1 MGAEFAE
8 AVTVR
13 VCKDFLAETGRL
25 SVAAAC
31 SEDWRTFSKPSS
43 SFQRLPA
50 RQGHARWMSS
60 PIFLP
65 FRWGTF
71 TADFWD
77 SAKETKIM
85 TLVSFLLGLGAGLIL
100 ASASVAAV
108 YWHLK
113 RKRSRLPNIQGY
125 LDLIPDLTE
134 EQRRQVQ
141 EIRRVFLPRVAGQA
155 GFVSQAGRAGGPPVR
170 QAARP

>member
-1 MGAEFAE
+1 
-8 AVTVR
+8 
-13 VCKDFLAETGRL
+13 
-25 SVAAAC
+25 
-31 SEDWRTFSKPSS
+31 
-43 SFQRLPA
+43 
-50 RQGHARWMSS
+50 
-60 PIFLP
+60 
-65 FRWGTF
+65 
-71 TADFWD
+71 
-77 SAKETKIM
+77 M

-141 EIRRVFLPRVAGQA
+141 EIRRVFLPRVA
-155 GFVSQAGRAGGPPVR
+155 RVR
-170 QAARP
+170 QDLYLKRAELADLLFAEPPDRERIFQAADQILHHQSELEHEVIDHILEERQLLTPAQERRFYTVIVDQFGSGGLGVHDVKGRRT